1 MSSHPSDLNV
11 TGENS
16 VAPGSYSDR
25 NREESEPAT
34 LEEATILTSQT
45 QHTW

>member
-25 NREESEPAT
+25 NREESEPAAFG
-34 LEEATILTSQT
+34 EDTILTSHI
-45 QHTW
+45 QHTS